1 MGGNTP
7 EQHHWCPK
15 QEKLLIGWAEKAA
28 GYRWLHNYSRMF
40 YKKQNDWL
48 SYPCIIISS
57 ITGVGGFAV
66 LSPND
71 QTMSDSK
78 KQQIIAVQYFFAFL
92 NVLAGILT
100 SVSKFNN
107 STKMM
112 ETHSAMCVQ
121 WSKFYRNIEME
132 LSLETEHRGEVNEF
146 VTKCRQEYDRLLDD
160 SPDIP
165 SNSIDAFNMTFPDKE
180 NKPDVCNGLNVIGT
194 NLGGSS
200 DSECGKRKIVKWLAK
215 SRPNTPDIET
225 GRKMSMELSQ
235 SDLQSHST
243 TQQHKGKR

>member
-15 QEKLLIGWAEKAA
+15 QEKLLVGWAEKAA

-112 ETHSAMCVQ
+112 ETHSAMCVP

-146 VTKCRQEYDRLLDD
+146 VSKCRQEYDRLLDD

-194 NLGGSS
+194 NLGGGI
-200 DSECGKRKIVKWLAK
+200 DSEYGKHKITKWLAK

-235 SDLQSHST
+235 SDLQSHSIA
-243 TQQHKGKR
+243 QQHKGKW

>member
-15 QEKLLIGWAEKAA
+15 QEKLLVGWAEKAA

-146 VTKCRQEYDRLLDD
+146 VSKCRQEYDRLLDD

-194 NLGGSS
+194 NLGGST
-200 DSECGKRKIVKWLAK
+200 DSECGKRKIVKWIAK
-215 SRPNTPDIET
+215 SRTNTPDIET
-225 GRKMSMELSQ
+225 GRKMSMELSS

-243 TQQHKGKR
+243 AQQHKGKR

>member
-1 MGGNTP
+1 
-7 EQHHWCPK
+7 
-15 QEKLLIGWAEKAA
+15 
-28 GYRWLHNYSRMF
+28 
-40 YKKQNDWL
+40 
-48 SYPCIIISS
+48 
-57 ITGVGGFAV
+57 
-66 LSPND
+66 
-71 QTMSDSK
+71 
-78 KQQIIAVQYFFAFL
+78 
-92 NVLAGILT
+92 
-100 SVSKFNN
+100 
-107 STKMM
+107 MM

-194 NLGGSS
+194 NLGGST
-200 DSECGKRKIVKWLAK
+200 DSEYGKRKIVKWLAK

-243 TQQHKGKR
+243 AQQHKGKR

>member
-71 QTMSDSK
+71 QTISDSK
-78 KQQIIAVQYFFAFL
+78 KQQIIAVQYFIAFL
-92 NVLAGILT
+92 NGLAGILT

-146 VTKCRQEYDRLLDD
+146 VSKCRQEYDRLLDD

-194 NLGGSS
+194 NLGGST
-200 DSECGKRKIVKWLAK
+200 DSEYGKRKIVKWLAK

-243 TQQHKGKR
+243 AQQHKGKR

>member
-1 MGGNTP
+1 MGVTIP

-71 QTMSDSK
+71 ESMTDEK
-78 KQQIIAVQYFFAFL
+78 KKQIIAVQYFFAFL

-107 STKMM
+107 SSKMM
-112 ETHSAMCVQ
+112 ETHSSMCIQ

-132 LSLETEHRGEVNEF
+132 LSLETEHRGDVNEF

-165 SNSIDAFNMTFPDKE
+165 PNAIDAFNMAFPDKE

-194 NLGGSS
+194 NLGGGT
-200 DSECGKRKIVKWLAK
+200 DSEYNKRKIVKWLAK
-215 SRPNTPDIET
+215 SRPNTPDLEL
-225 GRKMSMELSQ
+225 GRKMSTDVSQCELTSFPI
-235 SDLQSHST
+235 SN
-243 TQQHKGKR
+243 QHKGKK

>member
-132 LSLETEHRGEVNEF
+132 LSLETEHRGEVNVF

-194 NLGGSS
+194 NLGGST
-200 DSECGKRKIVKWLAK
+200 DSEYGKRKIVKWLAK
-215 SRPNTPDIET
+215 SRTNTPDIET
-225 GRKMSMELSQ
+225 GRKMSMELSS

>member
-28 GYRWLHNYSRMF
+28 GYRWLHNFSRMF

-194 NLGGSS
+194 NLSGST

-215 SRPNTPDIET
+215 SRTNTPDIET
-225 GRKMSMELSQ
+225 GRKMSMELSS
-235 SDLQSHST
+235 SDLQSHPT

>member
-15 QEKLLIGWAEKAA
+15 QEKLLVGWAEKAA

-165 SNSIDAFNMTFPDKE
+165 SNSIDAFNTTFPDKE

-194 NLGGSS
+194 NLGGST

-215 SRPNTPDIET
+215 SRTNTPDIET
-225 GRKMSMELSQ
+225 GRKMSMELSS

>member
-28 GYRWLHNYSRMF
+28 GYRWLHNFSRMF

-194 NLGGSS
+194 NLSGST

-215 SRPNTPDIET
+215 SRTNTPDIET
-225 GRKMSMELSQ
+225 GRKMSMELSS
-235 SDLQSHST
+235 SDLQSHSIA
-243 TQQHKGKR
+243 QQHKGKR